1 MDLTNLRNH
10 QDELINHM
18 KASGYSMS
26 CIYMYKRQIR
36 EILELDMDS
45 WASYKDIYQYFESV
59 SANKKDLNW
68 RRSVIGGI
76 EHFDLEHLFPDRR
89 RTCSFIEPKGAYY
102 SLKPEFQKLIDHY
115 ISYAE
120 KIGKAK
126 ESTIDNES
134 HGGATFFYHLQ
145 NRGCSTLA
153 SASENDVLSYFV
165 DENGNLI
172 HSAGCCKNVKAVLKA
187 GVEIDK
193 AACEKALL
201 FLPRLTEHRKNIQV
215 LTDEELEN
223 IKQLLNAGIL
233 SLRDNAILHLLLYT
247 GLRGIDIVQL
257 KLQSIDWSRDCMKLV
272 QSKTKTELE
281 LPLSPVVGNA
291 LYDYIIT
298 ERPHCKYNTL
308 FISEVVPYEPLKVQ
322 TIRWIVRKSFKLA
335 NIRTNAGDRI
345 GTHLFRHNITTKLLE
360 HNTALPIISNILGHS
375 SPRSVEPYLHADF
388 LHLKECALSIEKY
401 PVRQEVFN
409 ID

>member
-26 CIYMYKRQIR
+26 CIYIYKRQIR

-76 EHFDLEHLFPDRR
+76 EHFDLEHLFPNRR

-102 SLKPEFQKLIDHY
+102 SLNPEFQKLIDHY

-145 NRGCSTLA
+145 NRGCFTLA

-172 HSAGCCKNVKAVLKA
+172 HSAGCCKNVKVVLKA

-193 AACEKALL
+193 AVCEKALL
-201 FLPRLTEHRKNIQV
+201 FLPLLTEHRKNIQI

-223 IKQLLNAGIL
+223 IKQLLNSGIL
-233 SLRDNAILHLLLYT
+233 SLRDNTILHLLLYT

-281 LPLSPVVGNA
+281 LPLLPVVGNA

-322 TIRWIVRKSFKLA
+322 
-335 NIRTNAGDRI
+335 
-345 GTHLFRHNITTKLLE
+345 HLLFFPQSPQHREQSRLFCTDP
-360 HNTALPIISNILGHS
+360 LPVQLP
-375 SPRSVEPYLHADF
+375 PR
-388 LHLKECALSIEKY
+388 
-401 PVRQEVFN
+401 
-409 ID
+409 

>member
-1 MDLTNLRNH
+1 M
-10 QDELINHM
+10 
-18 KASGYSMS
+18 
-26 CIYMYKRQIR
+26 
-36 EILELDMDS
+36 
-45 WASYKDIYQYFESV
+45 
-59 SANKKDLNW
+59 
-68 RRSVIGGI
+68 
-76 EHFDLEHLFPDRR
+76 
-89 RTCSFIEPKGAYY
+89 
-102 SLKPEFQKLIDHY
+102 
-115 ISYAE
+115 
-120 KIGKAK
+120 
-126 ESTIDNES
+126 
-134 HGGATFFYHLQ
+134 
-145 NRGCSTLA
+145 A

-281 LPLSPVVGNA
+281 LPLLPVVGNA

-298 ERPHCKYNTL
+298 ERPHCKCVLRNFTPYD
-308 FISEVVPYEPLKVQ
+308 ISSM
-322 TIRWIVRKSFKLA
+322 TM
-335 NIRTNAGDRI
+335 
-345 GTHLFRHNITTKLLE
+345 
-360 HNTALPIISNILGHS
+360 ISH
-375 SPRSVEPYLHADF
+375 
-388 LHLKECALSIEKY
+388 
-401 PVRQEVFN
+401 
-409 ID
+409 